1 MPLGRLEQ
9 YQRHIDPEPLAR
21 WAAGAVHRGTLPPGH
36 PARSLALDSSFLTS
50 CGAGDDGIACNQL
63 VLAAISHARRT
74 LEKLGGMSF
83 SLPAYQRLS
92 PARQLSSW

>member
-1 MPLGRLEQ
+1 
-9 YQRHIDPEPLAR
+9 
-21 WAAGAVHRGTLPPGH
+21 VHRGTLPPGH